1 MPAGTG
7 SFTFLGV
14 QVSAE
19 NANAILANP
28 SGYYFNVH
36 SVLNGSGAV
45 RGQLR

>member
-1 MPAGTG
+1 MPADTG

-14 QVSAE
+14 QASAA

-36 SVLNGSGAV
+36 SVLNGSRV
-45 RGQLR
+45 IRGQLR